1 MRFLLSVFALVFVSA
16 PASAK
21 ITCVQ
26 ELLPGVQVH
35 AGVHLTVSGGKVG
48 VGASVDA
55 LGGLGYGSWCGSMP
69 GVAAGPFAEV
79 NAVLSEG
86 TSLTWGGRASVGAM
100 VMSEAPS
107 FFSTAMASFDY
118 GRSLGARTG
127 TRKGLRLRS
136 YVGDAA
142 YSWYDE
148 GPAVFTAGAVVPAL
162 PLLLER

>member
-1 MRFLLSVFALVFVSA
+1 VRFLFSVFALVLVST

-69 GVAAGPFAEV
+69 GVTAGPFAEV

-86 TSLTWGGRASVGAM
+86 TSLTWGGRASVGAI
-100 VMSEAPS
+100 SPL
-107 FFSTAMASFDY
+107 FFSTAMGSFDY
-118 GRSLGARTG
+118 GQSLGARTG

-136 YVGDAA
+136 YILDVA

-148 GPAVFTAGAVVPAL
+148 GPAVVTAGAAVPAL